1 MKNKV
6 NTEQVCPRQA
16 EIKTQHSC

>member
-1 MKNKV
+1 MKNEV